1 MGFLLAG
8 EINLDLCVGRTTGSR
23 PKTVGYFKTY
33 PWRAG
38 CGFGSGSTIWEKTK
52 KEGSAAKKQLTSGRF
67 GSTSGIRRSI
77 NAALPSFKF
86 FQQIAP
92 SHRHHIPARH
102 ERCLK

>member
-38 CGFGSGSTIWEKTK
+38 CGFGSGSTIWEKLK
-52 KEGSAAKKQLTSGRF
+52 RKEARLKTIDQRT
-67 GSTSGIRRSI
+67 IR
-77 NAALPSFKF
+77 L
-86 FQQIAP
+86 
-92 SHRHHIPARH
+92 HLRHPPVN
-102 ERCLK
+102 